1 MSEEQESSLEM
12 YCGGNWDLPL
22 VQERWRV
29 RHAEEVLVQEEMV
42 EEEGQV
48 EKVLYMMCCGL
59 ASTCERRG
67 GRWKE
72 RVNDE
77 ENERCMLK
85 DLHSSLILTY
95 F

>member
-1 MSEEQESSLEM
+1 M
-12 YCGGNWDLPL
+12 
-22 VQERWRV
+22 
-29 RHAEEVLVQEEMV
+29 QEEMV

-72 RVNDE
+72 RVND
-77 ENERCMLK
+77 RGK
-85 DLHSSLILTY
+85 
-95 F
+95 